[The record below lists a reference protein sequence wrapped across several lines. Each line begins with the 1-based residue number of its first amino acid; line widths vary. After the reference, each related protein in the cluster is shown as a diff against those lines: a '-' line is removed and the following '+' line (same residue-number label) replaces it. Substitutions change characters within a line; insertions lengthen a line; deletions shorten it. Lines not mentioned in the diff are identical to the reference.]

1 MEKKFIAATGNAHK
15 LVELRRILEPMGF
28 EVIPADKSALEGI
41 VENGKSFRENSLIKA
56 RHIFERTGLPTIADD
71 SGISIDALRGLPG
84 IYSAR
89 FLGDTPYEITN
100 QVIIDALEGLKGEER
115 SARFICC
122 ICVVTKCGEYTF
134 EGVLEGRIANEI
146 KGSNG
151 FGYDP
156 IFSVGEKT
164 TAELSDEEKDEI
176 SHRGRALKKLQQ
188 SFSSI
193 KF

>member
-1 MEKKFIAATGNAHK
+1 MEKTFIAATGNAHK

-28 EVIPADKSALEGI
+28 KVLPAEKKDLEGI
-41 VENGKSFRENSLIKA
+41 VENGKTFRENSLIKA

-71 SGISIDALRGLPG
+71 SGLSVDALRGLPG

-100 QVIIDALEGLKGEER
+100 QVIIDALEGLKEDER
-115 SARFICC
+115 SAHFTCC
-122 ICVVTKCGEYTF
+122 ISIVTKCGEYTF
-134 EGVLEGRIANEI
+134 EGILDGRIANEI

-164 TAELSDEEKDEI
+164 TAELSDEEKDKI
-176 SHRGRALKKLQQ
+176 SHRGRALRKLKEN
-188 SFSSI
+188 FSSI